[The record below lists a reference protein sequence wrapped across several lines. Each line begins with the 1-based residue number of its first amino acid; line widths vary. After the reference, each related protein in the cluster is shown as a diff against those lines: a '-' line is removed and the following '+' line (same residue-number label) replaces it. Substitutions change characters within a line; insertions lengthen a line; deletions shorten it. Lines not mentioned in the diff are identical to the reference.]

1 VTMVPSK
8 RHPFWAERQFGR
20 GVGTVLVLIGVW
32 LLWRGSSGPVVR
44 TTVGSGLLLVVSGF
58 AYPRVLVWL
67 NRLWMRLAEAL
78 SFVSTRVVLGLVFFL
93 AVTPTGV
100 VKRLTG
106 WDPLGRRR
114 SRRESYWVPYPERQ
128 RDPKH
133 FEKMF

>member
-1 VTMVPSK
+1 MAWVYSSSCQASRP
-8 RHPFWAERQFGR
+8 R
-20 GVGTVLVLIGVW
+20 GCW
-32 LLWRGSSGPVVR
+32 SGQ
-44 TTVGSGLLLVVSGF
+44 TGSGCV
-58 AYPRVLVWL
+58 
-67 NRLWMRLAEAL
+67 LAEAL

>member
-1 VTMVPSK
+1 MIPSK
-8 RHPFWAERQFGR
+8 RHPFRDERRFGQ
-20 GVGTVLVLIGVW
+20 GVGTVLVLIGAW
-32 LLWRGSSGPVVR
+32 FLWKGSTS
-44 TTVGSGLLLVVSGF
+44 LVVKTVLGAGLSLMVLGVL
-58 AYPRVLVWL
+58 YPQALTWA
-67 NRLWMRLAEAL
+67 NRAWMGLAGGL
-78 SFVSTRVVLGLVFFL
+78 SVVSTRVVLGLVFFL

-114 SRRESYWVPYPERQ
+114 SPSDTYWVPYPERQ